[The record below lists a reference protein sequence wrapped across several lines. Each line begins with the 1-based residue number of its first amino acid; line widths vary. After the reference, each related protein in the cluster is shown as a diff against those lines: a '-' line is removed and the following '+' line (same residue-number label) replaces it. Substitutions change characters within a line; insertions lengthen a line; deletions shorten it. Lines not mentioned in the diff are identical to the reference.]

1 MILGEEA
8 FRMATSFEVSNIPS
22 IRSIDIG
29 SACFSGYYD
38 MQKSKWV
45 GGASSFLLTGMNTE

>member
-1 MILGEEA
+1 
-8 FRMATSFEVSNIPS
+8 MATSFEVSNIPS

-38 MQKSKWV
+38 IGMRKWV
-45 GGASSFLLTGMNTE
+45 GGASSFLLTGMITE